1 MIKVVFIIGILLP
14 INAVANWH
22 LESGRLWSFIVDA
35 NMDGDLGLVDVML
48 WAEWLFFW
56 PGDFVINIS
65 IQSALLGFLGFNK
78 SDFSGVK
85 SFFIS
90 LVLWFQFYRYL
101 RYVLVEFSAQIW
113 VALISLL
120 RAPYGFSTYFI
131 LTLCRVHSGFI
142 LLFRIFSIAFLGV
155 FLFFGFLALNL
166 TQGLDSFKV
175 DNELKTSFQD
185 KSMDLLEVRDM
196 SRLSDIVSE
205 KKPEEFVEELVLKVE
220 EKTMI
225 MAQSSGIPDEILV
238 ANPPS
243 EKSTSV
249 DITHEQLTSVIVEEY
264 MDKIGSHVQSR
275 VSFPLKVDG
284 NGATFQVLVT
294 PSGIVLRTKLISTSG
309 NQAYDEAVEK
319 AIILAQPLPLPENE
333 RIYQTYFRL
342 FQITVRQ

>member
-22 LESGRLWSFIVDA
+22 LESGRLWGFIVDS
-35 NMDGDLGLVDVML
+35 NMDGDLGLVDVRL

-90 LVLWFQFYRYL
+90 LVLWFQVYRYL
-101 RYVLVEFSAQIW
+101 RYVLLEFSAQIW
-113 VALISLL
+113 VVLISLL
-120 RAPYGFSTYFI
+120 RAPYGFSKILI
-131 LTLCRVHSGFI
+131 LTLCGIHSGFI
-142 LLFRIFSIAFLGV
+142 LLSRIFSIVSLGL

-166 TQGLDSFKV
+166 TQGLDPFKV
-175 DNELKTSFQD
+175 DNEIKTSFQD
-185 KSMDLLEVRDM
+185 KSINLLDVRDM
-196 SRLSDIVSE
+196 SRLSGIVSE
-205 KKPEEFVEELVLKVE
+205 KKPEEFVEELVLTVE
-220 EKTMI
+220 EETMI

-238 ANPPS
+238 ADPLD
-243 EKSTSV
+243 EKSTSK
-249 DITHEQLTSVIVEEY
+249 DIIQEQPTSVIVEEY

-284 NGATFQVLVT
+284 NGVTFQVLVT

-309 NQAYDEAVEK
+309 NQAYDAAVEK
-319 AIILAQPLPLPENE
+319 AIIMAQPLPIPENE
-333 RIYQTYFRL
+333 SIYQTYFRL
-342 FQITVRQ
+342 FQITFRQ